1 MSGGRDRWADD
12 AARLAW
18 PDRRG
23 RPGVIALI
31 GLLVGIAAGLLLQPT
46 LPAVLTPYLPVVVV
60 AALDTVLDGLRA
72 RLEGGYNEGEFIIE
86 FLTNALLA
94 AFVVWIGDRLGAPEL
109 SIGVVIV
116 FGVRMF
122 QSLAAIRR
130 YLFRG

>member
-1 MSGGRDRWADD
+1 VVAIV
-12 AARLAW
+12 A
-18 PDRRG
+18 
-23 RPGVIALI
+23 
-31 GLLVGIAAGLLLQPT
+31 LLVGVAAGLILQPT
-46 LPAVLTPYLPVVVV
+46 LPAGLAPYLPLVVV

-72 RLEGGYNEGEFIIE
+72 RLEGGYNEGEFVVA
-86 FLTNALLA
+86 FLTNSILA
-94 AFVVWIGDRLGAPEL
+94 AFVVWIGDRLGAQDL

>member
-1 MSGGRDRWADD
+1 
-12 AARLAW
+12 
-18 PDRRG
+18 
-23 RPGVIALI
+23 VIVLI
-31 GLLVGIAAGLLLQPT
+31 GLLAGIAAGLLLQPT
-46 LPAVLTPYLPVVVV
+46 LPAALSPYLPVVVV

-72 RLEGGYNEGEFIIE
+72 RLEGGYKEGEFIVE

-109 SIGVVIV
+109 SIGIVIV
-116 FGVRMF
+116 FGLRMF

>member
-1 MSGGRDRWADD
+1 
-12 AARLAW
+12 
-18 PDRRG
+18 
-23 RPGVIALI
+23 VIALI

-46 LPAVLTPYLPVVVV
+46 LPAALTPYLPVVVV

-72 RLEGGYNEGEFIIE
+72 RLEGGYNEGEFIVE